1 MNTNN
6 RLFRNMNERVIGGV
20 AAGLADYFNIDVV
33 LMRVLFVIAIF
44 IPVPTH
50 MVFLYVILWVVM
62 PKKPL
67 EMQQI
72 TSETQGNG

>member
-1 MNTNN
+1 
-6 RLFRNMNERVIGGV
+6 MNERVIGGV

>member
-20 AAGLADYFNIDVV
+20 AAGLAEYFKIDVV
-33 LMRVLFVIAIF
+33 LMRVLFVLAIF

-50 MVFLYVILWVVM
+50 MILLYIILWIVM
-62 PKKPL
+62 PKRPL
-67 EMQQI
+67 ALPPLA
-72 TSETQGNG
+72 SAPYPQG

>member
-6 RLFRNMNERVIGGV
+6 KLFRNMNERVIGGV
-20 AAGLADYFNIDVV
+20 AAGLADYFNVDVV
-33 LMRVLFVIAIF
+33 LMRVIFVVAIF

-50 MVFLYVILWVVM
+50 IVFLYVILWVVM

-67 EMQQI
+67 ELQQI
-72 TSETQGNG
+72 TSESQGNG